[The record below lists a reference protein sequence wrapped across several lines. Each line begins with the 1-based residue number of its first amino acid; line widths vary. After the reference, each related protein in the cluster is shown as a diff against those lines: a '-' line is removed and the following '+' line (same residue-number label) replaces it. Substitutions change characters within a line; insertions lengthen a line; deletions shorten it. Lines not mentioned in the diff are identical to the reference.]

1 MLISY
6 PSKFAPR
13 KNKTVAVIN
22 NVVVSAELKKYC
34 NSQSVK
40 QVFTFVPAQSSY
52 NPFGFNFSK
61 ILTVPAQVVKINTG
75 GCSALRYIYPVLSG
89 SAAQNPINRSKKKKR
104 MSQL

>member
-75 GCSALRYIYPVLSG
+75 GCSAFRFPVLPTAST
-89 SAAQNPINRSKKKKR
+89 AQNPINRSKKKKR